1 MNITLKMK
9 TYNLSKFTNG
19 IIVCAEIDNY
29 VEWKFYTHPDKTR

>member
-19 IIVCAEIDNY
+19 IICAEIDNY
-29 VEWKFYTHPDKTR
+29 VELKFYTHPDKTR